1 MVGESTGESGINLVI
16 SDFSQP
22 RSLPLHVDESAFVR
36 HQIPADLDGNGSEE
50 SLLIQG
56 VISRP
61 DPTIAGAYQERP
73 LLLLK
78 EINDGVNQIIGGVL
92 TQDNAKALVAQQG
105 RDVVIPEGVT
115 SIDVDAFRNT
125 YLSTVVLPSTLKTI
139 GNGAFQNTQL
149 GEVVIPDGVT
159 LIGVGAFSNTKL
171 SNIVLPRTLNSI
183 GKNAF
188 THTHLNTVVTP
199 ESAGIGAGAF
209 GSDSLILRLFRCF
222 RCQTKP

>member
-1 MVGESTGESGINLVI
+1 MPDAYGTLLQIREDGLAISRREGALELLVFDPIGFQAQPYKDAILPRSIIRQRHALDDFVDSGSVVEARFQNTGARTNLDLVVIGESTGESRYQMLVI

-92 TQDNAKALVAQQG
+92 TQDNAKALVAQKAG
-105 RDVVIPEGVT
+105 ML
-115 SIDVDAFRNT
+115 
-125 YLSTVVLPSTLKTI
+125 LSPRGLLLSMWMLSEI
-139 GNGAFQNTQL
+139 
-149 GEVVIPDGVT
+149 
-159 LIGVGAFSNTKL
+159 LI
-171 SNIVLPRTLNSI
+171 
-183 GKNAF
+183 
-188 THTHLNTVVTP
+188 
-199 ESAGIGAGAF
+199 
-209 GSDSLILRLFRCF
+209 
-222 RCQTKP
+222 